1 MMIPEGM
8 TEKARDLGRL
18 IGQTPEFKTLQR
30 ARAALSEDR
39 DAVTLMNRL
48 AELETEIAGSLQ
60 SGEEP
65 GEQAQKDYE
74 AAFSKLQGSSMY
86 QSLVASQSNFEKLLA
101 RVNEEIGK
109 GMEMGAQSRI
119 ILPS

>member
-1 MMIPEGM
+1 MIPEGM
-8 TEKARDLGRL
+8 TEKARELGRV

-30 ARAALSEDR
+30 ARTALSEDR
-39 DAVTLMNRL
+39 EAVALMNRL
-48 AELETEIAGSLQ
+48 AELETEIAGALQ

-65 GEQAQKDYE
+65 GQQAQQDYE
-74 AAFSKLQGSSMY
+74 AAFGKLQGSSLY

>member
-65 GEQAQKDYE
+65 GEQAQKDY
-74 AAFSKLQGSSMY
+74 
-86 QSLVASQSNFEKLLA
+86 
-101 RVNEEIGK
+101 
-109 GMEMGAQSRI
+109 
-119 ILPS
+119 